1 MTPPLPA
8 SDPGEE
14 PAEPPERLVLDIVVE
29 DDAWLETIDVHQVAH
44 DIASLISATPDLAV
58 VPAATATVCFDTD
71 AAVRALNGRFRAQDK
86 PTNVLSFPNR
96 GAHWGDVVLARETIL
111 AEAAAAGIAP
121 QAHTTHL
128 LLHGLLHLIGYD
140 HETDADAVVME
151 ALETRLL
158 ARLGIADPHAD

>member
-1 MTPPLPA
+1 
-8 SDPGEE
+8 
-14 PAEPPERLVLDIVVE
+14 
-29 DDAWLETIDVHQVAH
+29 
-44 DIASLISATPDLAV
+44 
-58 VPAATATVCFDTD
+58 
-71 AAVRALNGRFRAQDK
+71 
-86 PTNVLSFPNR
+86 
-96 GAHWGDVVLARETIL
+96 VVLARETIL